1 MKRILMLVGAVLLT
15 AGCETFPEVANILDC
30 PGANGKDVTIE
41 YGDSKIVV
49 THKVTARQD
58 EKVVFKLKP
67 DNQSDEGVD
76 YEDLEILVVGET
88 RDSKWLNRKLR
99 ASDSNN
105 KKTTVCIDGRKA
117 GTYYYMV
124 IVPGVGTID
133 PRVDVEL

>member
-1 MKRILMLVGAVLLT
+1 MKRLLMLAGAVLLT
-15 AGCETFPEVANILDC
+15 AGCETFPEVADIQDC

-49 THKVTARQD
+49 THKVTAKQD

-76 YEDLEILVVGET
+76 YNDLEILVVGET

>member
-1 MKRILMLVGAVLLT
+1 MKQTILLLAGSLLL
-15 AGCETFPEVANILDC
+15 AGCETFPEAADILDC
-30 PGANGKDVTIE
+30 PGAEGKDVTIE

-49 THKVTARQD
+49 THKVTAKQD

-76 YEDLEILVVGET
+76 YKDLEILVVGET
-88 RDSKWLNRKLR
+88 RDSKWLNRKLK

-124 IVPGVGTID
+124 IVPGVGEID